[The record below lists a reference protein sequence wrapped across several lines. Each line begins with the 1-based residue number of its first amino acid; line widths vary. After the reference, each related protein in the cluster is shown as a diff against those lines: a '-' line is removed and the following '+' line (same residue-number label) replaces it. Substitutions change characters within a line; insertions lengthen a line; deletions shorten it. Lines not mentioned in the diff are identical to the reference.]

1 MLEHLILFNQSLAE
15 NTSLQINNLFNERK
29 EIYNKA
35 ADIKINVTNN
45 QKNIVNKILK
55 EINNDN

>member
-1 MLEHLILFNQSLAE
+1 MK
-15 NTSLQINNLFNERK
+15 NLFNERK

-35 ADIKINVTNN
+35 ADITINATINP
-45 QKNIVNKILK
+45 KNTINEILK